1 MSRIATYLEKLK
13 SQGRQALVTY
23 LVAGDPDVNITVPAM
38 HALVDSGADII
49 ELGIPFSDPMAEGPA
64 IQRGHERAL
73 AHGTSLT
80 DAIAM
85 VAEFRLN
92 NQQTPIILMGYA
104 NPIEAMGVE
113 AFCQSA
119 ATAGVDGVLTVDL
132 PPEESPP
139 LTKLLQQHELDCIY
153 LVAPTTSSA
162 RARAIAATA
171 TGFLYY
177 VSLKGVTG
185 AASLDIESVKTR
197 IAELRGF
204 ASLPICVGFGVKDA
218 ESARDLAAV
227 ADGVVVG
234 SALVELF
241 GEGDL
246 GLQKA
251 AKLVG
256 EMRSA
261 MDADK

>member
-1 MSRIATYLEKLK
+1 MSRIATYLEKMRLD
-13 SQGRQALVTY
+13 GRQALVTY

-38 HALVDSGADII
+38 HAMVESGADII
-49 ELGIPFSDPMAEGPA
+49 ELGIPFSDPMAEGPT

-104 NPIEAMGVE
+104 NPIEAMGNKK
-113 AFCQSA
+113 FCQASA
-119 ATAGVDGVLTVDL
+119 EAGVDGVLTVDL
-132 PPEESPP
+132 PPEESQQ
-139 LTKLLQQHELDCIY
+139 LSDLLQQHQLDSIY
-153 LVAPTTSSA
+153 LIAPTTSLT
-162 RARAIAATA
+162 RAREIAARA

-185 AASLDIESVKTR
+185 AASLDIAAVQEKVTE
-197 IAELRGF
+197 IRGF

-218 ESARDLAAV
+218 ASARDLAAV

-241 GEGDL
+241 GEGDI
-246 GLQKA
+246 GLQKVSG
-251 AKLVG
+251 LVKD
-256 EMRSA
+256 MRSA
-261 MDADK
+261 MDSK